1 MGDTAEISGS
11 ERAAIFLMSL
21 NESEAAEIM
30 RHMPVGDVQKIGHAM
45 ATLKNVSRIQADQ
58 VLANFTTNIETQA
71 PLAAASPQSLKRL
84 LSKSLGEDKAASLM
98 DRFVDDQPKGLES
111 LQMMDPKEIT
121 EIVLHEHPQVIA
133 IVLAGLDPAKSAQV
147 IAELPRKMSSNIIER
162 VAKMQEIPQDAI
174 IELDNVMQHRFSQSS
189 GFKSTEIGGVRNA
202 AEILNI
208 LDKEI
213 EQKIF
218 EELDERDPPLSQEIQ
233 DSMFVFENLLEAD
246 DKGIQALVREV
257 TSDVLILALKG
268 ADEAIQ
274 DKIFGNMSKR
284 AAELLRDD
292 LDAKGPVR
300 ITDVEEAQKEIV
312 AAARKLVDD
321 GKLMLGTGGND
332 FV

>member
-1 MGDTAEISGS
+1 MADTAAISGS

-30 RHMPVGDVQKIGHAM
+30 RHMPVGDVQKIGQAM
-45 ATLKNVSRIQADQ
+45 ATLRNVSRTQADQ
-58 VLANFTTNIETQA
+58 VLANFTSSIETQA
-71 PLAAASPQSLKRL
+71 PLSSASPQSLKRL
-84 LSKSLGEDKAASLM
+84 LSKSLGEDKATSLM
-98 DRFVDDQPKGLES
+98 ERFVDDQPKGLES

-133 IVLAGLDPAKSAQV
+133 IVLAGLDPAKSAKV
-147 IAELPRKMSSNIIER
+147 ISELPRKMSTDIITR

-174 IELDNVMQHRFSQSS
+174 IELDNVMQHRFSQSG
-189 GFKSTEIGGVRNA
+189 GFKSTEIGGVRSA

-208 LDKEI
+208 LEKDI
-213 EQKIF
+213 EQKVI
-218 EELDERDPPLSQEIQ
+218 EELDERDPSLSQEIQ

-246 DKGIQALVREV
+246 DRGIQALVREV

-268 ADEAIQ
+268 ADETIQ

-292 LDAKGPVR
+292 LEAKGPVR

-321 GKLMLGTGGND
+321 GKLMIGTGGND